1 MQKHLTSCD
10 QPPGNDIRERLALR
24 AAKIGVWDWDVRT
37 GLMEY
42 SSRARE
48 IYGFAADQIV
58 TIDDVRAATHP
69 DDLPRTAAMAVRALD
84 PALREKP
91 VFEFRLR
98 PNGSDQDRWAL
109 AHGEAVFEPDAAG
122 NDIAVRYVGTIEDIT
137 ESKVLESAYHNAQ
150 LTQRLAIKAAKM
162 AVWEFEVKTERV
174 NGSPELNRLY
184 GFQRDEAPSIDEF
197 RRCYLPG
204 EQEKVRAAAFAAIE
218 IGQTEFE
225 VEFRIVRRDGVERWL
240 LLRGEI
246 ISDTDGNYD
255 RVVGVVM
262 DIDERKRAEQQREL
276 MMREL
281 NHRVK
286 NSLSVVLAIAS
297 QTFRNATD
305 IPVAVDAF
313 RARVQALAVAND
325 VIVENDWTGFD
336 LSSLVERITSPY
348 RQAGNDPF
356 HIRGE
361 HTELAPATN
370 VPLALAFHELC
381 TNAAKYGAL
390 SVPEGR
396 VHLHWR
402 TTDDHVVIEWRE
414 EGGPIPAEG
423 ASGFGTTMMRRVLS
437 QDFDRF
443 ELEMQP
449 SGAVCSIRIKRP

>member
-1 MQKHLTSCD
+1 MQKHLATD
-10 QPPGNDIRERLALR
+10 HKLPGGDIRERLALR

-58 TIDDVRAATHP
+58 TIDDVRDATHP
-69 DDLPRTAAMAVRALD
+69 DDLPRTAAMASRALN
-84 PALREKP
+84 PAIREKP

-98 PNGSDQDRWAL
+98 SNGGDRERWAL

-122 NDIAVRYVGTIEDIT
+122 NDIAVRYVGTIEDIS
-137 ESKVLESAYHNAQ
+137 ESKALENAYHHAQ
-150 LTQRLAIKAAKM
+150 LTQRLAINAAKM
-162 AVWEFEVKTERV
+162 AVWEFDVKTERV
-174 NGSPELNRLY
+174 KGSSELNRLY
-184 GFQRDEAPSIDEF
+184 GFQREETPSIEEF

-204 EQEKVRAAAFAAIE
+204 EQEKVRAAALAAIE
-218 IGQTEFE
+218 IGQREFD
-225 VEFRIVRRDGVERWL
+225 VEFRIARRDGVERWL
-240 LLRGEI
+240 LLRAEI

-356 HIRGE
+356 DIRGE
-361 HTELAPATN
+361 HTELSPATN

-414 EGGPIPAEG
+414 EGGPIPVEG

-443 ELEMQP
+443 ELAMQ
-449 SGAVCSIRIKRP
+449 STGAVCSIRIKRP